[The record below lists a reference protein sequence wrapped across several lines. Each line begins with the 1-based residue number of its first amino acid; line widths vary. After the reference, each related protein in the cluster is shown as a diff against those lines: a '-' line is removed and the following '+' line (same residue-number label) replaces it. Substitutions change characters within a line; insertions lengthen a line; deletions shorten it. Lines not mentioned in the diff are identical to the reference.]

1 MLVLV
6 DAAVAVAVAV
16 ADCRDG
22 KCVFFAAAA
31 FAGAAAV
38 MEWF

>member
-1 MLVLV
+1 MLLLLLLSLT
-6 DAAVAVAVAV
+6 AVS
-16 ADCRDG
+16 G